1 MYVHKSGAQ
10 KRKEKRKRDDNERKG
25 LQTLFQFGIKKSQ
38 DDFKTC
44 TNANL
49 VEMESDKR
57 ESDTSNQDSRCRS
70 ESQANEE
77 ANLEECANPTNT
89 VVNSECEPGTSGVY
103 VHSKSWADSEQEVS
117 EASKS
122 PVEVVVVD
130 KLDRN
135 NTDEAVRLDIGFLTS
150 EIPFQSDIEKYVIKG
165 HTHFPLTL
173 PNDSSNRAFPK
184 SVLTSRNINGEK
196 NRRDWLVWSQ
206 HTESLYCF
214 PCRLFWSSVGHSSSK
229 SALATVGGWPASALW
244 RKLCNRVPEHER
256 SNGHRQ
262 CYLAWRELERRLSL
276 QKGIETLLER
286 SIQAESE
293 KWYNIL
299 KRIIDVILFLGER
312 GLAFRGSSQRV
323 GDSDNGNFLGLIEL
337 LSHWDPILKE
347 HVLKV
352 EESQKNGD
360 RLQVHYLSP
369 ASQNEFIKECSD
381 LVEQRIMEERQL
393 AKYYAIIV
401 DSTPDSSHVEQ
412 TTFLLRY
419 LVRHKSHFE
428 IVERFLKFVDCSGK
442 TGSNIAE
449 MITETLESHAIPLS
463 ECRAQGYDNA
473 ANMSGKYKGAQAII
487 KEQNPLVIF
496 SPCGCHTLNLCGNDA
511 AACIPEAST
520 YFGTIQTI
528 YTLFSCSPKRWEILT
543 TRIGVSLHGI
553 SGTRWSDRVESVKP
567 FVAHLPGVRLALE
580 GLLEL
585 NITSKT
591 RNEIHGALCYV
602 KSFTCIIMSIVWH
615 RILLPIDICNKIIQG
630 NGATVDMEV
639 ANLESLLQ
647 ELLTLRDS
655 WEAVW
660 NEAKLVASSLQIT
673 VKMFRERN
681 TSARK
686 RTRFQN
692 ESTNEESV
700 HQINETDESIE
711 EAYFRK
717 DIFYVVL
724 DNVIGELTI
733 RFNAAKQILDT
744 FGFLWN
750 YQNMTKDELT
760 CKAVKLAERY
770 CKDISKEDLVQEI
783 NHISMVHNANFDKK
797 QLNALDLLNAL
808 VEHKLETIFPNL
820 IISLR
825 MFLTAPATIA
835 SAERSFSKLKLIK
848 NHLRSTMG
856 QDRLTHLAR
865 LSIESNIAKQINF
878 DCVIRSFAKKKAR
891 KAALFSY
898 SK

>member
-1 MYVHKSGAQ
+1 MYVRKSGAQ

-44 TNANL
+44 TNADL

-184 SVLTSRNINGEK
+184 SVLTSRNINGEE

-206 HTESLYCF
+206 HTESL
-214 PCRLFWSSVGHSSSK
+214 
-229 SALATVGGWPASALW
+229 AL
-244 RKLCNRVPEHER
+244 
-256 SNGHRQ
+256 
-262 CYLAWRELERRLSL
+262 
-276 QKGIETLLER
+276 
-286 SIQAESE
+286 
-293 KWYNIL
+293 
-299 KRIIDVILFLGER
+299 
-312 GLAFRGSSQRV
+312 
-323 GDSDNGNFLGLIEL
+323 
-337 LSHWDPILKE
+337 
-347 HVLKV
+347 
-352 EESQKNGD
+352 

-428 IVERFLKFVDCSGK
+428 IVERFLKFVDCSDK

-585 NITSKT
+585 NISSKT

-615 RILLPIDICNKIIQG
+615 RILVPIDICNKIIQG